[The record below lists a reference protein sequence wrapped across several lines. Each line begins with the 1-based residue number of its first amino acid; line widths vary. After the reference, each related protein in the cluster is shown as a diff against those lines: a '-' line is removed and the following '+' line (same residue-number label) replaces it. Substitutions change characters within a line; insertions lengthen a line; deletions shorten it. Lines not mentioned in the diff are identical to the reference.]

1 MKDVK
6 SNVKVFQLYGPADDP
21 ADGDGP
27 IVDITG
33 YNGRGQAFVDFY
45 EDGTSQA
52 TSKTIDITIHNV
64 QNDSE
69 ATASSNQVAAFTQ
82 LACTNTSTATHQTG
96 TVAVDLNALD
106 GATPKKYLQAKVNQ
120 TNSPT
125 GPVSVVLLVNSDRY
139 PPVS

>member
-1 MKDVK
+1 MNDLK
-6 SNVKVFQLYGPADDP
+6 SNVKVFQLYGPADD
-21 ADGDGP
+21 ATDGDGS

-33 YNGRGQAFVDFY
+33 YNGTAQAFVDFY

-82 LACTNTSTATHQTG
+82 LACTATGTATHQTG
-96 TVAVDLNALD
+96 TLAIELNDLD
-106 GATPKKYLQAKVNQ
+106 GATPKNTFRRRLIR
-120 TNSPT
+120 PIH
-125 GPVSVVLLVNSDRY
+125 LLAQ
-139 PPVS
+139 